1 VKTILKIL
9 TCIIL
14 SFNFTSYAFTS
25 TGSKDITL
33 IVNAKVGGT
42 NYVRS
47 NLYIK
52 ALSDAGYNVKEI
64 NQPDTRV
71 AVTMFNEINEPTVMT
86 YVSNQPTIYPL
97 QASSKNFVMIEMAQP
112 MFICQ
117 SKNFTKK
124 ELYSV
129 GIGKQ
134 IPQTS
139 FVKLFKSLGY
149 KVKMI
154 PYTNSSA
161 VYKGLLGGDVDFMV
175 NSQSTSLQFMQSQSG
190 KCIGQTL
197 SEEHLGVPSLEKT
210 TKLKNL
216 PVLYYTIMAKNIDI
230 NLLRKDLKQI
240 IMNNS
245 EIVSYHKKIDA
256 IVLNEDY
263 KKELQIVKDS
273 EKVWMGK

>member
-1 VKTILKIL
+1 MKTILKIL
-9 TCIIL
+9 TCLIL
-14 SFNFTSYAFTS
+14 SLNLTGYAFTS
-25 TGSKDITL
+25 IESKDITV
-33 IVNAKVGGT
+33 IVNGKVGGN
-42 NYVRS
+42 NYTRS
-47 NLYIK
+47 KLYIK

-71 AVTMFNEINEPTVMT
+71 AVKMFNEINEPTAMVF
-86 YVSNQPTIYPL
+86 VSNQSTIYPL
-97 QASSKNFVMIEMAQP
+97 QASIKNFVMIEMAQP

-124 ELYSV
+124 EVYSV

-134 IPQTS
+134 IPQTP
-139 FVKLFKSLGY
+139 FVKIFESLGY

-154 PYTNSSA
+154 PYTNSGA
-161 VYKGLLGGDVDFMV
+161 VYKGLIGGDVDFMV
-175 NSQSTSLQFMQSQSG
+175 NSQSTSLQFLESQLG

-197 SEEHLGVPSLEKT
+197 NVDHLGVPSLEKT

-216 PVLYYTIMAKNIDI
+216 PVLYYIIMAKNIDI

-245 EIVSYHKKIDA
+245 EIVSYHKKIQVN
-256 IVLNEDY
+256 VLNEDY
-263 KKELQIVKDS
+263 KKELQIVKES
-273 EKVWMGK
+273 EKAWMEK